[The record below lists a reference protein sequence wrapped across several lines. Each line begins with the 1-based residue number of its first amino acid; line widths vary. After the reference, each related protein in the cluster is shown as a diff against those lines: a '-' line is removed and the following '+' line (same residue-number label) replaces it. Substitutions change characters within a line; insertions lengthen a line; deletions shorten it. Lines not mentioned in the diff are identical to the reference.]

1 MKPLLYYVRILKV
14 MLITPLIVSSSFVSA
29 DIEINDRQLVEQ
41 LNQNWNNLFNS
52 GDAHAVAQLYSETA
66 ILSPG
71 NGQALNGR
79 VEIETLFKS
88 FVDNGVHAH
97 QITVI
102 DSFRDG
108 NTLYQISNWSAS
120 GKEQEGVI
128 PSFGGIVTLISK
140 LNEQGEWKVQLHS
153 WNLAN

>member
-1 MKPLLYYVRILKV
+1 MNQLLYYVRILKV

-153 WNLAN
+153 LNLAN

>member
-1 MKPLLYYVRILKV
+1 MKSLLYYVRILKV
-14 MLITPLIVSSSFVSA
+14 MLITPLIVSPSFVAA
-29 DIEINDRQLVEQ
+29 DTEVNDRQLVEQ

-71 NGQALNGR
+71 NGQILNGQT
-79 VEIETLFKS
+79 EIEALFQS
-88 FVDNGVHAH
+88 FVDSGVHAH
-97 QITVI
+97 QITVV

-120 GKEQEGVI
+120 GKEQEGVT
-128 PSFGGIVTLISK
+128 PSFGGIVTIISK
-140 LNEQGEWKVQLHS
+140 LNEQGEWKIQLHS
-153 WNLAN
+153 WNVAN

>member
-1 MKPLLYYVRILKV
+1 MHITEELPMKPLLYYVRILKV

-71 NGQALNGR
+71 NCQALNGR

-108 NTLYQISNWSAS
+108 NTLYQISNWSA
-120 GKEQEGVI
+120 
-128 PSFGGIVTLISK
+128 
-140 LNEQGEWKVQLHS
+140 
-153 WNLAN
+153 